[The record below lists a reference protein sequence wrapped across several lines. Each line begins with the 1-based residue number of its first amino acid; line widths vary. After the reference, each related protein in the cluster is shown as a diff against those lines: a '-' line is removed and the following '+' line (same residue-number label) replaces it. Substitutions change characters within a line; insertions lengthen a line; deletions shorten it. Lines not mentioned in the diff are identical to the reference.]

1 MLVHQNSVEFLLNPL
16 TWKCQSAASAS
27 RTSHLCQSPVA
38 FRPDS
43 DGHCC
48 HDPTNHTSLLGSWSS
63 FPSSRWTWEKKMY
76 NTTSRWI
83 MLPLKLLWKIHTTL
97 YNHFKKKNRKQT
109 DPSHSMASST
119 IRASRS
125 FSFASFFRALS
136 LARASAAFSTILR
149 EPDTHW
155 GTCLRTHK
163 RRVIVCI
170 QQLSII

>member
-63 FPSSRWTWEKKMY
+63 FPSSCWTWEKKMY

-97 YNHFKKKNRKQT
+97 YNHLKKKIGNKLIPATAWPVRPFALRVHF
-109 DPSHSMASST
+109 PSRVSS
-119 IRASRS
+119 
-125 FSFASFFRALS
+125 ALCRWHAPLQPS
-136 LARASAAFSTILR
+136 PQSWESPTPIGVPA
-149 EPDTHW
+149 
-155 GTCLRTHK
+155 
-163 RRVIVCI
+163 
-170 QQLSII
+170 